1 MFIRKKVNNSL
12 LENITVMVTRP
23 EPQGKMLCDKIQE
36 AGGRAIFFPTIEI
49 ISLIHSPDFLKTTEE
64 LDKLVNLE
72 KLDKSD
78 KPNKSDES
86 NQLDKLDWLI
96 FVSAQ
101 AVYQMAKLIQERWSS
116 FPFQVN
122 VAAIGGGTALAL
134 KETGIPLHLYPH
146 DQWGSEGLLS
156 LPVFQNIKGKKI
168 ALVRG
173 EGGRIFLAEEL
184 TRRGAKLTHVVVYK
198 RSMPA
203 ISMDLS
209 LYSSLLRDK
218 KIDIIIGTSNDGL
231 NNLNLLLGQGTQ
243 KIEAQSNLYT
253 VPLVVISDR
262 MAAFAKQVGFRTIL
276 LAKNASHD
284 VIMAALKDY
293 ICRINQAKLK

>member
-101 AVYQMAKLIQERWSS
+101 AV
-116 FPFQVN
+116 
-122 VAAIGGGTALAL
+122 
-134 KETGIPLHLYPH
+134 
-146 DQWGSEGLLS
+146 
-156 LPVFQNIKGKKI
+156 
-168 ALVRG
+168 
-173 EGGRIFLAEEL
+173 
-184 TRRGAKLTHVVVYK
+184 
-198 RSMPA
+198 
-203 ISMDLS
+203 
-209 LYSSLLRDK
+209 
-218 KIDIIIGTSNDGL
+218 
-231 NNLNLLLGQGTQ
+231 
-243 KIEAQSNLYT
+243 
-253 VPLVVISDR
+253 
-262 MAAFAKQVGFRTIL
+262 
-276 LAKNASHD
+276 
-284 VIMAALKDY
+284 
-293 ICRINQAKLK
+293 